1 MDKETLTILLV
12 EDDQDDVQLIKAMLA
27 ASRETVFTVKC
38 ANRLSVGMELLTA
51 GSIDAVLLDVSLPD
65 SQGLQPV
72 EKLQFLDY
80 FNVPIIVLTGRDDES
95 FGITAVRSGA
105 QDFLVK
111 GEFSRGLLIRV
122 IRHAVERKGTE
133 RQLQEA
139 QKYTQN
145 IINSSIDMII
155 AFDADWRITE
165 FNPAAE
171 ETLGYRKDEMM
182 GRQPEFLFVDAAHDH
197 SIREA
202 LKGEGRFTREV
213 DYKRKDETVFPSL
226 LSSSAIYDEMG
237 NVIGFMSISRDITAQ
252 KAAEE
257 EIRQGREDAEMLN
270 RELMTSN
277 KLLATSIDKARK
289 MANLADEANQAK
301 SDFLANMSHEIRTP
315 MNAILGMSELLWETT
330 LNDEQQEFTRIIRTA
345 GEGLLDLINDIL
357 DLSKIEANQLTL
369 ENVDFELARIT
380 GGVIDIFSLKA
391 DQKGIELNC
400 HLGPDVP
407 RYIAGDPV
415 RLKQI
420 LINLMGNAMKFTS
433 KGSIQLLV
441 SVYLE
446 PLNRSS
452 IRPVLGGEEKVTSL
466 LFQVKDSGIGIP
478 PEQSEAIFGSFSQAD
493 SSTTRKFGGTGLGL
507 TISKRL
513 VEMMD
518 GKIWVESEVGKGS
531 TFMFTAR
538 FAVRSALTLE
548 IPVQDVDQSD
558 ESREISPLRIFL
570 VEDSEDNRKLILFYL
585 KKTPHMVEVAV
596 NGKLAV
602 DRFQESS
609 YDLVLM
615 DMQMPIMDGFT
626 ATRFIR
632 EWEKD
637 TERTPTPI
645 VALTA
650 SALEKDREKCLA
662 AGCDLHLTKPLKKSM
677 LLQVLNRYAQA
688 KHQQTAAAAPSAG
701 EAAPDAAVA
710 SPATPSTGTGAP
722 VGSTVSDV
730 APDISSEQQAV
741 PPSLEK
747 IVVTIDP
754 DLEDL
759 IPGYFDNRREDIQ
772 LMLQALN
779 GGDYDKI
786 RLTGH
791 SMKGSGASYGFQ
803 EITVI
808 GKKIEQAAIEKN
820 DGVIR
825 QAVRALTYYLEHVE
839 VVSG

>member
-1 MDKETLTILLV
+1 MDKEALTILLV
-12 EDDQDDVQLIKAMLA
+12 EDNQDDIRLIREMLA
-27 ASRETVFTVKC
+27 ESRVIDFSLKC
-38 ANRLSVGMELLTA
+38 ADRLSVGMEHLTA

-65 SQGLQPV
+65 SQNLQPV
-72 EKLQFLDY
+72 EKVQFLDY
-80 FNVPIIVLTGRDDES
+80 FNVPIIVLTGLDDES
-95 FGITAVRSGA
+95 FAITAVRSGA

-111 GEFSRGLLIRV
+111 GEFDRALLVKV
-122 IRHAVERKGTE
+122 IRHAVERKRTE
-133 RQLQEA
+133 LQLQEA
-139 QKYTQN
+139 QKYTKN
-145 IINSSIDMII
+145 IISSSIDMII
-155 AFDADWRITE
+155 AFDADWRVTE

-171 ETLGYRKDEMM
+171 ETLGYRKDEVM
-182 GRQPEFLFVDAAHDH
+182 GRHSAFLFAEASHDR
-197 SIREA
+197 SIQDA
-202 LKGEGRFTREV
+202 LKWEGRFSREV

-226 LSSSAIYDEMG
+226 LSSSAIYNEMG
-237 NVIGFMSISRDITAQ
+237 NVIGFMSISRDITNQ
-252 KAAEE
+252 KESEE
-257 EIRQGREDAEMLN
+257 EIRRGKEDAEMLN

-277 KLLATSIDKARK
+277 NLLATSIDKARK

-315 MNAILGMSELLWETT
+315 MNAILGMSELLSETT
-330 LNDEQQEFTRIIRTA
+330 LDEEQQEFTRIIRTA

-369 ENVDFELARIT
+369 ENVDFELSRIT
-380 GGVIDIFSLKA
+380 GAVIDIFSLKA
-391 DQKGIELNC
+391 DQKGLELNC

-407 RYIAGDPV
+407 SYIAGDPV

-433 KGSIQLLV
+433 QGSIQLLV
-441 SVYLE
+441 SVYPE
-446 PLNRSS
+446 PLSRTNIRS
-452 IRPVLGGEEKVTSL
+452 VLGGEEKVTSL

-478 PEQSEAIFGSFSQAD
+478 PKQQDAIFSSFSQAD

-538 FAVRSALTLE
+538 FAVRSALALE
-548 IPVQDVDQSD
+548 NIVQEAPSSD
-558 ESREISPLRIFL
+558 ESREISPLRILL

-602 DRFQESS
+602 DRFQESE

-615 DMQMPIMDGFT
+615 DMQMPIMDGYT

-637 TERTPTPI
+637 SERTPTPI

-662 AGCDLHLTKPLKKSM
+662 SGCDMHLTKPLKKSM
-677 LLQVLNRYAQA
+677 LLQVLTRYARA
-688 KHQQTAAAAPSAG
+688 KHQETTAETSSA
-701 EAAPDAAVA
+701 EE
-710 SPATPSTGTGAP
+710 
-722 VGSTVSDV
+722 V
-730 APDISSEQQAV
+730 APDLSTVNDVVPDTPPAIKAN

-759 IPGYFDNRREDIQ
+759 IPGYFDNRREDLQ
-772 LMLQALN
+772 LMLEALN
-779 GGDYDKI
+779 GDDYDKI

-808 GKKIEQAAIEKN
+808 GKKIEQAAIDKN
-820 DGVIR
+820 DDLIR
-825 QAVRALTYYLEHVE
+825 QAVRALKYYLDHVE
-839 VVSG
+839 VISG